1 MKTATLWPTNPSIQL
16 LGWGMWTVHAIN
28 LREKGRTKENGLSGN
43 IPTNILIENKKIK
56 KIKITGNIRKNW
68 HIR

>member
-43 IPTNILIENKKIK
+43 IPTNILIENKKI
-56 KIKITGNIRKNW
+56 
-68 HIR
+68 